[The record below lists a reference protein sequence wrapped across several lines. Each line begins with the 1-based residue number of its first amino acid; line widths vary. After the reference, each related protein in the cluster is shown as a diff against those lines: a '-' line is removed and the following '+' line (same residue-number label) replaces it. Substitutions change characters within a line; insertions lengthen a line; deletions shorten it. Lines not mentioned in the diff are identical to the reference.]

1 MVTLTAGTSPLDMSL
16 YAGFGRADGLLATEP
31 ALVSVPTTTG
41 YLIDFHGRF
50 DLTNAATL
58 SQSAVTGLDISTD
71 VHRTDLIASITDLH
85 TTFGGF
91 QSPDFPILLKGN
103 DHLIGSTGND
113 TLQGFAGNDLIDG
126 GPGADHMEG
135 GRGNDTYV
143 VDTLGDTITE
153 LPKGGVDTV
162 LSAFSFTLPDQVEI
176 LTLTGTGGIDGTGNE
191 RANILVGNDAANRL
205 DGGAGNNRLE
215 GNGGDDVLLGGTG
228 KDLLLGGA
236 GNDHLESGGGKDKLD
251 GGLGDDEL
259 VAGSRSSLT
268 GGADADS
275 FVLGPGVIKVTL
287 TDFTTADGDVLV
299 LRDVLK
305 GYDPATSDIAD
316 FVRLTGKG
324 STVQVAVDPEG
335 DGTGYA
341 KIATVRGDLGTDLHA
356 LINDGHIVVEA
367 APVS

>member
-1 MVTLTAGTSPLDMSL
+1 MVTLTAGTPPLNMSL
-16 YAGFGRADGLLATEP
+16 YTSFGQANGLLTAEP
-31 ALVSVPTTTG
+31 DLISVQTTTG
-41 YLIDFHGRF
+41 YLIDFHGQF
-50 DLTNAATL
+50 DFTSASTL
-58 SQSAVTGLDISTD
+58 SRSEVTEVDISTD
-71 VHRTDLIASITDLH
+71 VQRTDLIASITDLN

-103 DHLIGSTGND
+103 DHLIGSTGED
-113 TLQGFAGNDLIDG
+113 TLQGFAGSDLIDG

-143 VDTLGDTITE
+143 VDTPGDTITE

-162 LSAFSFTLPDQVEI
+162 LSAFSFTLPDQVEN
-176 LTLTGTGGIDGTGNE
+176 LTLSGTGAADGAGNE
-191 RANILVGNDAANRL
+191 LANILVGNDAANRL
-205 DGGAGNNRLE
+205 DGGA
-215 GNGGDDVLLGGTG
+215 G

-251 GGLGDDEL
+251 GGAGDDEL
-259 VAGSRSSLT
+259 FAGSRSSLT

-275 FVLGPGVIKVTL
+275 FVLGPDITKVKI
-287 TDFTTADGDVLV
+287 TDFTSTDGDVLT
-299 LRDVLK
+299 LQDVLK

-335 DGTGYA
+335 DGTSYA

-356 LINDGHIVVEA
+356 LLDGGHIAVETT
-367 APVS
+367 PVS

>member
-1 MVTLTAGTSPLDMSL
+1 MVTLTAGAPPLDMSL
-16 YAGFGRADGLLATEP
+16 YTSFGQANGLLTAEP
-31 ALVSVPTTTG
+31 DLVAVQTTTG
-41 YLIDFHGRF
+41 YLIDFHGQF
-50 DLTNAATL
+50 DFTSPATL
-58 SQSAVTGLDISTD
+58 SLSVVTGFDISTD
-71 VHRTDLIASITDLH
+71 VQRTDLIASITDLD

-103 DHLIGSTGND
+103 DHLIGSTGED

-143 VDTLGDTITE
+143 VDTPGDTIVE
-153 LPKGGVDTV
+153 LPKGGADTV
-162 LSAFSFTLPDQVEI
+162 LSAFSFTLPDQVEN
-176 LTLTGTGGIDGTGNE
+176 LTLSGTGAADGTGNE
-191 RANILVGNDAANRL
+191 LANILVGNDAANRL
-205 DGGAGNNRLE
+205 DGGAGKNRLE

-251 GGLGDDEL
+251 GGAGDDEL
-259 VAGSRSSLT
+259 FAGSRSSLT

-275 FVLGPGVIKVTL
+275 FVLGPDITKVKV
-287 TDFTTADGDVLV
+287 TDFTSSDGDVLT

-335 DGTGYA
+335 DGTSYA

-356 LINDGHIVVEA
+356 LLDAGHIVVETT
-367 APVS
+367 PVS